1 MRPFS
6 WWLQRQGEQMSVYKR
21 GTHWH
26 YRFRIKGLRYR
37 GSIPEARTK
46 FQAEQAEVKLK
57 QDVFD
62 GRYSRVDSGMMTV
75 TDFIDEI
82 YMPWSESNK
91 KSWQNDHYNKEILKK
106 FFGNKQLREIQP
118 LDIERFKTKRLATKT
133 KHDTDRAPA
142 SVNREFE
149 MLSRIFTLAMS
160 LGKAD
165 SNPCSKVEKFKL
177 DNERYRYLEPEEEAT
192 LMTKLID
199 KRRHL
204 VDLVILALG
213 LGLRKREELNLR
225 RDQIDLF
232 RKVVTASRTKG
243 KRNRE
248 IPMEVLDDRVRP
260 ILMRLCARKKADE
273 YLFVNPKTGK
283 PYTDIKKAFA
293 SACEKAKVNDLE
305 WHDLRATFCTRLA
318 IAGYDAFT
326 IKEIMGHR
334 DMKTTERYI
343 RAARLIKEVTFV
355 KSGHNLD
362 TTQKRLPSQT
372 AVNA

>member
-1 MRPFS
+1 
-6 WWLQRQGEQMSVYKR
+6 
-21 GTHWH
+21 
-26 YRFRIKGLRYR
+26 
-37 GSIPEARTK
+37 
-46 FQAEQAEVKLK
+46 
-57 QDVFD
+57 
-62 GRYSRVDSGMMTV
+62 
-75 TDFIDEI
+75 
-82 YMPWSESNK
+82 
-91 KSWQNDHYNKEILKK
+91 
-106 FFGNKQLREIQP
+106 LREIQP

>member
-1 MRPFS
+1 
-6 WWLQRQGEQMSVYKR
+6 MSVYKR

-26 YRFRIKGLRYR
+26 YRFRLRGVRYR
-37 GSIPEARTK
+37 GALPEARTK
-46 FQAEQAEVKLK
+46 FQAEQAEIKLK
-57 QDVFD
+57 QDVFE
-62 GRYSRVDSGMMTV
+62 GKFGKLETGTMKVA
-75 TDFIDEI
+75 DFIDEI
-82 YMPWSESNK
+82 FMPWSESNK
-91 KSWQNDHYNKEILKK
+91 KSWKNDHYGKDVLKQY
-106 FFGNKQLREIQP
+106 FGNKQMREIQP
-118 LDIERFKTKRLATKT
+118 LEIERFKTKRLATKT
-133 KHDTDRAPA
+133 KHETPRAPA

-177 DNERYRYLEPEEEAT
+177 DNERYRYLEPEEEGS

-204 VDLVILALG
+204 MDMVILALG

-225 RDQIDLF
+225 RDQVDIF
-232 RKVVTASRTKG
+232 RKVVTASKTKG

-248 IPMEVLDDRVRP
+248 IPMDVLDERVRP
-260 ILMRLCARKKADE
+260 VLMRLCANKKADE
-273 YLFVNPKTGK
+273 YLLVNPKTGK

-293 SACEKAKVNDLE
+293 TACRLAGIRDLE

-318 IAGYDAFT
+318 MAGYDAFT

-343 RAARLIKEVTFV
+343 RAVRLIKEVGFV
-355 KSGHNLD
+355 KSGHKMD
-362 TTQKRLPSQT
+362 TTQKRLPRPA